1 MKTSLKIYEITFV
14 YVVPVFLFFV
24 GMLVLPF
31 GIVFWFGALLFC
43 GIAKAHVKSQLEI
56 KK

>member
-14 YVVPVFLFFV
+14 YVVPVFLFLV

-31 GIVFWFGALLFC
+31 GIVFWFGGLLFC
-43 GIAKAHVKSQLEI
+43 AIAKAHVKSQL
-56 KK
+56 KTK

>member
-14 YVVPVFLFFV
+14 YAVPVFLFLV

-31 GIVFWFGALLFC
+31 GIVFWFGGLMFC
-43 GIAKAHVKSQLEI
+43 TIAKAHVKSQLKT